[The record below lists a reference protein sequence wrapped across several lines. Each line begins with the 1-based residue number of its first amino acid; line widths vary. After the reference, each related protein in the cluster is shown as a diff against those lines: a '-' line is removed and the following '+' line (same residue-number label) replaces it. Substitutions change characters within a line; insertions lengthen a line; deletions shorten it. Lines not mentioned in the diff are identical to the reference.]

1 MTDRIANLW
10 GKRTSFEPG
19 EDWPIRV
26 DQFLEEGVSE
36 DDVDRWVQTAS
47 ILHSN
52 GDALDI
58 AVKDER
64 IVGVRGRGVDRIN
77 KGRVDPKDL
86 FGWQANNSKDR
97 LTKPLVRK
105 NGKLVEVSWDEAM
118 SRIVEHSKWLLEEK
132 GPLAFGFY
140 TTGQLFLEE
149 YYSLGVIG
157 KAGLGTPHMDGN
169 TRLCTATA
177 AEALKETFGT
187 DGQPGSYA
195 DVDHADAICL
205 YGHNVAETQT
215 VLWMRMLDRLE
226 GSHPPKLIVVDP
238 RPTPAA
244 QRADVHLAVKNG
256 TNMAL
261 MNGLLHEIIA
271 NGWYDEE
278 YIAAHTMGFEELRS
292 AVEEYS
298 PEKVAE
304 FCGVPASEIREAAQ
318 IIGESERLLSTVL
331 QGFYQSMQAT
341 AASCQVNNIHL
352 LRGMIGKPGC
362 GVLQMNGQPTAQNTR
377 ECGANGDLPAFRNWN
392 NAEHVQ
398 ELAEL
403 WNVERMKIPHW
414 SSPTHAMQIWRYAEQ
429 GSISLLWISATN
441 PAVSLPELSRIRSIL
456 DNENLFV
463 VVQDLFLTETAQYA
477 DVVLPAATWGEKTG
491 TFTNADRTVHLSE
504 KAVEPPG
511 EAKSDLEIFLDYARR
526 MDFRDRDGQPLI
538 KWDDP
543 ESTFEAWK
551 ECSRGRP
558 CDYTGLSYDKLRG
571 GSGVQWPCNDKHPD
585 GTERLYADGNFNTE
599 TDYCETYGRDLL
611 TGAESTEME
620 HRALAPAGRAF
631 LLAARYQS
639 PHEEPEEEYPFSYTT
654 GRTVYHFHTRTKTA
668 RAPQL
673 QAAAPDAWVELS
685 PADAESLR
693 VGEGDVVRVESPR
706 GRLEAK
712 ARISGIRE
720 GVVFAPFHYG
730 YFDSDGLDGRPRAA
744 NELTITEWDPAS
756 KQPLYKV
763 GAVRVTKIAD
773 AGGTPAPAPTTTA
786 SAPASDG
793 AVSATAGG
801 EEAEVKET
809 MGKEG

>member
-304 FCGVPASEIREAAQ
+304 ICGVPASEIREAAQ

-463 VVQDLFLTETAQYA
+463 VVQDIFLTETAQYA
-477 DVVLPAATWGEKTG
+477 DVVLPAAT
-491 TFTNADRTVHLSE
+491 R
-504 KAVEPPG
+504 
-511 EAKSDLEIFLDYARR
+511 
-526 MDFRDRDGQPLI
+526 
-538 KWDDP
+538 
-543 ESTFEAWK
+543 
-551 ECSRGRP
+551 
-558 CDYTGLSYDKLRG
+558 
-571 GSGVQWPCNDKHPD
+571 
-585 GTERLYADGNFNTE
+585 
-599 TDYCETYGRDLL
+599 
-611 TGAESTEME
+611 
-620 HRALAPAGRAF
+620 
-631 LLAARYQS
+631 
-639 PHEEPEEEYPFSYTT
+639 
-654 GRTVYHFHTRTKTA
+654 
-668 RAPQL
+668 
-673 QAAAPDAWVELS
+673 
-685 PADAESLR
+685 
-693 VGEGDVVRVESPR
+693 
-706 GRLEAK
+706 
-712 ARISGIRE
+712 
-720 GVVFAPFHYG
+720 
-730 YFDSDGLDGRPRAA
+730 
-744 NELTITEWDPAS
+744 
-756 KQPLYKV
+756 
-763 GAVRVTKIAD
+763 
-773 AGGTPAPAPTTTA
+773 
-786 SAPASDG
+786 
-793 AVSATAGG
+793 
-801 EEAEVKET
+801 
-809 MGKEG
+809 